1 MIITKQDLDQPYSVI
16 GTVHGYA
23 IEEASGCGNRVATIK
38 AFERAE
44 AAMSEAATN
53 SGADAV
59 VGLSFQQRD
68 TQTVG
73 CSSAG
78 RPASEVYASGT
89 AVKLAN

>member
-1 MIITKQDLDQPYSVI
+1 MLVTKQDLDKPYTVI
-16 GTVHGYA
+16 GTVHGYSV
-23 IEEASGCGNRVATIK
+23 EEAQGCSGKLNVIK

-44 AAMSEAATN
+44 TSMRNAAEA

-68 TQTVG
+68 TRTSG

-78 RPASEVYASGT
+78 RPASEVYATGT
-89 AVKLAN
+89 AVKFT